1 MYGNDCCNVAS
12 FAPLHSLGEI
22 NLSNNKELQL
32 QLEAMLQQI
41 WNDKA
46 IPIGLINKEVTTAFA
61 KQLWQ
66 GVTQGYGT
74 IAQQFNNG
82 ALDYTTPDWQMLAHL
97 QSNVYSF
104 SAAKN
109 YTQLRELTQ
118 ALVGVD
124 GKLRSYKQFK
134 AAATKIND
142 THVNHWLKAEYNLAV
157 AGGQMASHWVSF
169 AEDDMLE
176 FDAVMD
182 ARTTNTC
189 AGYNGIRL
197 PKSNPFWSR
206 NYPPNHFGCRS
217 TVAVVY
223 GLKQTPE
230 AQIPVIDIPPMFQ
243 TNLAQQKL
251 VFPKGHSYYV
261 DLPEDVKNGSYG
273 LMRKQLTENAKV
285 RLLNKTVSV
294 DGLGKVTFNNKG
306 IKEIFN
312 QPHAQYVQK
321 NQLATISNLLLNQ
334 AKLVKSVEDFKGAS
348 KAYHYLKVNGLGDNF
363 ILVVKENQD
372 GSKIMYSII
381 DKLK

>member
-46 IPIGLINKEVTTAFA
+46 LPIGLINKQVTTAFA

-66 GVTQGYGT
+66 AVTQGYGT
-74 IAQQFNNG
+74 IAQQFNKG

-97 QSNVYSF
+97 QSNVYTF

-118 ALVGVD
+118 ALVGDD

-134 AAATKIND
+134 EAATKIND

-273 LMRKQLTENAKV
+273 LMRKQLTENAKS
-285 RLLNKTVSV
+285 RLANKTVEV
-294 DGLGKVTFNNKG
+294 DGIGKVQFSTQS

-312 QPHAQYVQK
+312 QPHNEYVLK
-321 NQLATISNLLLNQ
+321 NQLGTVANLLLQN
-334 AKLVKSVEDFKGAS
+334 ATLIKSMADTKGKSVAF
-348 KAYHYLKVNGLGDNF
+348 HYLKVKGLNDNF
-363 ILVVKENQD
+363 ILVVRQMLD
-372 GSKIMYSII
+372 GRNLMYSIV